1 MSTPS
6 EAARP
11 ASASVGPW
19 KPRDTGLALEA
30 ITHYTN
36 RKVLLGPSYWWN
48 VRNPFQY
55 GAELRPSQIVNRKSE
70 IRDVT
75 RAIMEQGRLFLLG
88 PRRFGK
94 TAILRAASGA
104 AERQGAVVIRLD
116 AEAYP
121 GVDGLVRAIV
131 LQSASKLKSDVAKA
145 GEKILRVFSRLRPVI
160 SYDPAENSWSGSLN
174 AQTAADPDQTPL
186 FIDAIDGLAR
196 LAAESRQP
204 TAMVIDEFQK
214 VIELGGESTEAQI
227 RAAIQ
232 RHTEV
237 AFIFAGSKTT
247 LLNDMTLNP
256 ARPFYRL
263 GIRHF
268 LGPLP
273 REEFAQFITRG
284 FEGGK
289 YRVESS
295 AVKEILDAAE
305 DVPYNVQ
312 ALSSVAWELMADE
325 DEATLTPKLVGR
337 ALKLLVERDGPFYL
351 TVWNGLTTVQQRVL
365 AAAIHEG
372 GVAMTSASVTQRCR
386 IASSTMSK
394 TLKFL
399 EARQILRRE
408 EQKATFRWRLED
420 PFFAAWLRSSA

>member
-1 MSTPS
+1 M
-6 EAARP
+6 
-11 ASASVGPW
+11 
-19 KPRDTGLALEA
+19 
-30 ITHYTN
+30 
-36 RKVLLGPSYWWN
+36 
-48 VRNPFQY
+48 RNPFQY

-75 RAIMEQGRLFLLG
+75 RAILEQGRLFLLG

-121 GVDGLVRAIV
+121 GVDGLVQAIV

-174 AQTAADPDQTPL
+174 AQTAADSDQTPL

-196 LAAESRQP
+196 LASENRQP
-204 TAMVIDEFQK
+204 TAIVIDEFQK
-214 VIELGGESTEAQI
+214 LIELGGESTEAQI

-237 AFIFAGSKTT
+237 AFVFAGSKTT

-284 FEGGK
+284 FETGK
-289 YRVESS
+289 YRVEPA
-295 AVKEILDAAE
+295 AVKEILDVAE

-312 ALSSVAWELMADE
+312 ALSSVAWELMGDE
-325 DEATLTPKLVGR
+325 DEGVLTPKFIRR

-351 TVWNGLTTVQQRVL
+351 TVWNGLTSVQQRVL

-386 IASSTMSK
+386 ITPSTMSK
-394 TLKFL
+394 TLKLL
-399 EARQILRRE
+399 EG
-408 EQKATFRWRLED
+408 
-420 PFFAAWLRSSA
+420 

>member
-1 MSTPS
+1 M
-6 EAARP
+6 
-11 ASASVGPW
+11 
-19 KPRDTGLALEA
+19 
-30 ITHYTN
+30 
-36 RKVLLGPSYWWN
+36 
-48 VRNPFQY
+48 RNPFQY
-55 GAELRPSQIVNRKSE
+55 GAELRPSQIVNRKDE

-75 RAIMEQGRLFLLG
+75 RAILEQGRVFLLG

-94 TAILRAASGA
+94 TAILRAASAA
-104 AERQGAVVIRLD
+104 AERQGAVVMRLD

-121 GVDGLVRAIV
+121 GVDGLVRAVV
-131 LQSASKLKSDVAKA
+131 LESARKLKSEVSKT
-145 GEKILRVFSRLRPVI
+145 GEKILRFFSRLRPVI
-160 SYDPAENSWSGSLN
+160 SYDPADNSWSGSLN
-174 AQTAADPDQTPL
+174 AQSAVDTDQTPL

-196 LAAESRQP
+196 IAAENGQP
-204 TAMVIDEFQK
+204 TALVLDEFQK

-227 RAAIQ
+227 RSAIQ

-284 FEGGK
+284 FEGSE
-289 YRVESS
+289 YRAEAA
-295 AVKEILDAAE
+295 AVKDILDIAE

-312 ALSSVAWELMADE
+312 ALASVAWELLGDE
-325 DEATLTPKLVGR
+325 DSNTLTPKLVRR
-337 ALKLLVERDGPFYL
+337 ALKLLVDRDGPFYL

-365 AAAIHEG
+365 AAAIDER
-372 GVAMTSASVTQRCR
+372 GVGMTSAAVTQKYR
-386 IASSTMSK
+386 ITPSTASK
-394 TLKFL
+394 TLKLL
-399 EARQILRRE
+399 ETRQILRRE
-408 EQKATFRWRLED
+408 EQKNSFRWRLED
-420 PFFAAWLRSSA
+420 PFFAAWLRD

>member
-1 MSTPS
+1 M
-6 EAARP
+6 
-11 ASASVGPW
+11 
-19 KPRDTGLALEA
+19 
-30 ITHYTN
+30 
-36 RKVLLGPSYWWN
+36 
-48 VRNPFQY
+48 RNPFQY
-55 GAELRPSQIVNRKSE
+55 GAELRPSQIVNRKDE

-75 RAIMEQGRLFLLG
+75 RAILKQGRVFLLG

-94 TAILRAASGA
+94 TAILRAASAA

-116 AEAYP
+116 AEAYA
-121 GVDGLVRAIV
+121 GVDGLVRAVV
-131 LQSASKLKSDVAKA
+131 LESARKLKGDVART
-145 GEKILRVFSRLRPVI
+145 GEKILRFFSRLRPVI

-174 AQTAADPDQTPL
+174 TQSAVDADQTPL
-186 FIDAIDGLAR
+186 FIDAVDGLAR
-196 LAAESRQP
+196 MGSDSGHP
-204 TAMVIDEFQK
+204 TAIVLDEFQK

-284 FEGGK
+284 YEGSE
-289 YRVESS
+289 YRVEAA
-295 AVKEILDAAE
+295 AVKDILDIAE

-312 ALSSVAWELMADE
+312 ALASVAWELLGDE
-325 DEATLTPKLVGR
+325 DGDALTPKLVRR
-337 ALKLLVERDGPFYL
+337 ALKLLVDRDGPFYL
-351 TVWNGLTTVQQRVL
+351 TVWNGLTAVQQRVL
-365 AAAIHEG
+365 AATIHERG
-372 GVAMTSASVTQRCR
+372 IGMTSARVTQRYR
-386 IASSTMSK
+386 ITPSTMSK
-394 TLKFL
+394 TLRLL
-399 EARQILRRE
+399 EARAILRRE
-408 EQKATFRWRLED
+408 EQKSSFRWRLED
-420 PFFAAWLRSSA
+420 PFFAAWLQD

>member
-1 MSTPS
+1 M
-6 EAARP
+6 
-11 ASASVGPW
+11 
-19 KPRDTGLALEA
+19 
-30 ITHYTN
+30 
-36 RKVLLGPSYWWN
+36 
-48 VRNPFQY
+48 RNPFQY
-55 GAELRPSQIVNRKSE
+55 GAELRPNQIVNRKSE

-75 RAIMEQGRLFLLG
+75 RAILEQGRIFVLG

-94 TAILRAASGA
+94 TAILRAATAA

-121 GVDGLVRAIV
+121 GVDGLVRAVV
-131 LQSASKLKSDVAKA
+131 LESARKLKSDVART
-145 GEKILRVFSRLRPVI
+145 GEKILRFFSRLRPVI

-174 AQTAADPDQTPL
+174 AQSADDADQTPM

-196 LAAESRQP
+196 MAAESGQP
-204 TAMVIDEFQK
+204 TAIVIDEFQK

-232 RHTEV
+232 RHTGL
-237 AFIFAGSKTT
+237 AFVFAGSKTT

-273 REEFAQFITRG
+273 REEFSEFITRG
-284 FEGGK
+284 FDGGG
-289 YRVESS
+289 YGVDSA
-295 AVKEILDAAE
+295 AVKDILDLAE

-312 ALSSVAWELMADE
+312 ALSSVAWELLGDE
-325 DEATLTPKLVGR
+325 DAHTLTRKLVRR
-337 ALKLLVERDGPFYL
+337 ALNLLVERDGPFYL

-365 AAAIHEG
+365 AAATHEG
-372 GVAMTSASVTQRCR
+372 GVAMTSASVTQKHRLTP
-386 IASSTMSK
+386 STMSK
-394 TLKFL
+394 TLKYL
-399 EARQILRRE
+399 ETRQILRRE
-408 EQKATFRWRLED
+408 ELKNTFRWRLED
-420 PFFAAWLRSSA
+420 PFFAAWLHD

>member
-1 MSTPS
+1 M
-6 EAARP
+6 
-11 ASASVGPW
+11 
-19 KPRDTGLALEA
+19 
-30 ITHYTN
+30 
-36 RKVLLGPSYWWN
+36 
-48 VRNPFQY
+48 RNPFQY
-55 GAELRPSQIVNRKSE
+55 GAELRPSQIVNRKDE

-75 RAIMEQGRLFLLG
+75 RAILEQGRVFLLG

-94 TAILRAASGA
+94 TAILRAASAA

-121 GVDGLVRAIV
+121 GVDGLVRAVV
-131 LQSASKLKSDVAKA
+131 LESARKLKSEVTKT
-145 GEKILRVFSRLRPVI
+145 GEKILRFFSRLRPVI
-160 SYDPAENSWSGSLN
+160 SYDPADNSWSGSLN
-174 AQTAADPDQTPL
+174 AQSAADTDQTPL

-196 LAAESRQP
+196 IAAENGQP
-204 TAMVIDEFQK
+204 TALVLDEFQK

-227 RAAIQ
+227 RSAIQ

-284 FEGGK
+284 FEGSE
-289 YRVESS
+289 YRVEAA
-295 AVKEILDAAE
+295 AVKDILDIAE

-312 ALSSVAWELMADE
+312 ALASVAWELLGDDDSNA
-325 DEATLTPKLVGR
+325 LTPKLVRR
-337 ALKLLVERDGPFYL
+337 ALKLLVDRDGPFYL

-365 AAAIHEG
+365 AAAIHERG
-372 GVAMTSASVTQRCR
+372 EGMTSAAVTQKYRVTP
-386 IASSTMSK
+386 STASK
-394 TLKFL
+394 TLKL
-399 EARQILRRE
+399 LAARQILRRE
-408 EQKATFRWRLED
+408 EQKNSFRWRLED
-420 PFFAAWLRSSA
+420 PFFAAWLRD